1 MYIVP
6 VQLSTKVMNCKVDTR
21 ENSGKKEVFL
31 FFLKEQRKKVM
42 KANEKSLGFSLQPTF
57 TTAAITTKGFNL
69 NYEASQGAQ
78 EKPLSKWTFSI
89 MYKDLINCFAID
101 PQRFNSWA
109 YSITI
114 VETFFDVS
122 V

>member
-1 MYIVP
+1 
-6 VQLSTKVMNCKVDTR
+6 
-21 ENSGKKEVFL
+21 
-31 FFLKEQRKKVM
+31 M

-101 PQRFNSWA
+101 PQRFNSCLWPTKLLH
-109 YSITI
+109 ICKCLKN
-114 VETFFDVS
+114 
-122 V
+122 